1 MRITANWPLGRAWT
15 LVRAGNLA
23 QGLNETGST
32 VGERAEVKKLLLF
45 SQKGG
50 REAMIV
56 VFVFWEK

>member
-1 MRITANWPLGRAWT
+1 

-32 VGERAEVKKLLLF
+32 VGERAEVKRLLLF